1 MSKKDSAGTKE
12 TDDEQIKYP
21 TFHIR
26 KNLLMEFRP
35 IINSKKI
42 FLAFILILLMAPSLE
57 AQDFWQFQWKTSKFG
72 KLNTIDALLVQLED
86 NSGFLRLA
94 FQDEQNSPQLAE
106 IDLHPEFLK
115 NKTGKIDSNYLV
127 QVLGAPKR
135 IAGTSLSLLDN
146 LCLLFKQTDPS
157 TILLPMQSGILDAA
171 GRIEKSSPLL
181 SKKNLT
187 ENLLIEPLL
196 SKFFLKEEPLFKNYT
211 APKSRGGEFFTGK
224 PIPTMHVIIVADLV
238 DASIGKGCKVD
249 QSKLSQVYITI
260 AQKLKV
266 RLDTIFLVND
276 KYGKQ
281 AIQQSLDELKPG
293 KDDMVLFHYTGH
305 GFNREDSLDPY
316 PNLFLVPYAQRASW
330 EKAKADEQELGLRSA
345 TLSMQEIYQT
355 IIAKGARLN
364 LVFSDCCNTNYKL
377 KNIPINDFSGTSR
390 GFTNLYPD
398 YCKKLFLDEKVNILA
413 TAVKKGEQAASH
425 SVKGSLYTNYYL
437 QIISSYL
444 SPAYNGSID
453 EVNWNT
459 VIQATEKKTK
469 ETAPSIYNTT
479 TKSPFK
485 MTPFSKIQ
493 LKKD

>member
-1 MSKKDSAGTKE
+1 M
-12 TDDEQIKYP
+12 
-21 TFHIR
+21 R
-26 KNLLMEFRP
+26 KNLFMEFRP

-42 FLAFILILLMAPSLE
+42 FLAFILIFCLTTSLE
-57 AQDFWQFQWKTSKFG
+57 AQNFWQFQWNVSKSG
-72 KLNTIDALLVQLED
+72 KIYSIDALLVQMED
-86 NSGFLRLA
+86 NSGFIRLS
-94 FQDEQNSPQLAE
+94 FQDDQQKQELAE
-106 IDLHPEFLK
+106 VNLQLEWLQ
-115 NKTGKIDSNYLV
+115 NKSGKIDSNYLV
-127 QVLGAPKR
+127 QSLNAPKL
-135 IAGTSLSLLDN
+135 IVGNGLGVLDN
-146 LCLLFKQTDPS
+146 LCLLFKKTAISETIIPS
-157 TILLPMQSGILDAA
+157 QFGILDGA
-171 GRIEKSSPLL
+171 GRVEKLSSLI

-187 ENLLIEPLL
+187 ESMLLEPLL
-196 SKFFLKEEPLFKNYT
+196 AKFFLKDEPLYKNYT
-211 APKSRGGEFFTGK
+211 GPKTRGGGFFTGK
-224 PIPTMHVIIVADLV
+224 PIPTMHVIIVADV
-238 DASIGKGCKVD
+238 MDASIGKGCKVD
-249 QSKLSQVYITI
+249 QSKLSQVYTTI

-276 KYGKQ
+276 TYGKQ
-281 AIQQSLDELKPG
+281 AIQKTLEALKPG

-316 PNLFLVPYAQRASW
+316 PNLFLVPYAQRTSW
-330 EKAKADEQELGLRSA
+330 EKAKAEEQELGLRSG

-377 KNIPINDFSGTSR
+377 KKIPVNDLAGTTR

-398 YCKKLFLDEKVNILA
+398 YCKKLFLDERVNILA
-413 TAVKKGEQAASH
+413 TAAKKGEQAASH

-437 QIISSYL
+437 QIISSFL

-453 EVNWNT
+453 DVNWNA
-459 VIQATEKKTK
+459 VIQGTEKKTR

-485 MTPFSKIQ
+485 MTPFSQIQ

>member
-1 MSKKDSAGTKE
+1 
-12 TDDEQIKYP
+12 
-21 TFHIR
+21 
-26 KNLLMEFRP
+26 MEFRP

-42 FLAFILILLMAPSLE
+42 FLAFIFILVITPSIY
-57 AQDFWQFQWKTSKFG
+57 AQVFWQFQWKSTKSG
-72 KLNTIDALLVQLED
+72 KSFLIDGLLVQYED
-86 NSGFLRLA
+86 QSGFIRLSY
-94 FQDEQNSPQLAE
+94 QDYENQMHLSEINVQLE
-106 IDLHPEFLK
+106 YLK
-115 NKTGKIDSNYLV
+115 NTKDKIDSNLLA
-127 QVLGAPKR
+127 Q
-135 IAGTSLSLLDN
+135 SLSTPKQLLGTVTGILDN
-146 LCLLFKQTDPS
+146 QCLLFKS
-157 TILLPMQSGILDAA
+157 NALSNTIMPTHLGVLDGTGRLVNSISLINKKQLSESLLMEPILA
-171 GRIEKSSPLL
+171 
-181 SKKNLT
+181 
-187 ENLLIEPLL
+187 
-196 SKFFLKEEPLFKNYT
+196 KFFLKEEPLYKNYT
-211 APKSRGGEFFTGK
+211 APKSRGGFIVGK
-224 PIPTMHVIIVADLV
+224 PIPTMHVIIVADVV
-238 DASIGKGCKVD
+238 DVSIGKGCKVD
-249 QSKLSQVYITI
+249 QNKLSQVYTTI

-266 RLDTIFLVND
+266 RLDTIYLVND

-281 AIQQSLDELKPG
+281 TIQKTLDDLKPG

-316 PNLFLVPYAQRASW
+316 PNMFLVPYAQRTNW

-345 TLSMQEIYQT
+345 TLSIQEIYQT

-364 LVFSDCCNTNYKL
+364 IVFSDCCNTNYKL
-377 KNIPINDFSGTSR
+377 KNIPVNDLSGTSR

-425 SVKGSLYTNYYL
+425 PTKGSLYTNYYL

-444 SPAYNGSID
+444 SPAYNGSIED
-453 EVNWNT
+453 VNWNA
-459 VIQATEKKTK
+459 VIQGTEKKTK